1 LLMLKQEFARRN
13 LSMDIFDPIE
23 NEQTEWKERE
33 PMPGF
38 YNPATHA
45 DDMILGRYYTS
56 FKDPAL
62 ENGSEENKTNFTSS
76 MTQDDLKNLIKKC
89 TCSMIIN
96 GIIFL
101 IGIADT
107 IIAFLMVSEK
117 GGSFF
122 IAWGVIAF
130 GGFKFFYAFAERTEY
145 QNTLKNI
152 FFEFEEGEVKNDS

>member
-1 LLMLKQEFARRN
+1 
-13 LSMDIFDPIE
+13 
-23 NEQTEWKERE
+23 
-33 PMPGF
+33 
-38 YNPATHA
+38 
-45 DDMILGRYYTS
+45 
-56 FKDPAL
+56 
-62 ENGSEENKTNFTSS
+62 
-76 MTQDDLKNLIKKC
+76 
-89 TCSMIIN
+89 MIIN

-152 FFEFEEGEVKNDS
+152 FFEFEEGEVKNDSWWRNCDDLPTSPATLRKEDSYIIKYFPFPTTLNLILKFSIFRPLTCPVLKGGAKQT